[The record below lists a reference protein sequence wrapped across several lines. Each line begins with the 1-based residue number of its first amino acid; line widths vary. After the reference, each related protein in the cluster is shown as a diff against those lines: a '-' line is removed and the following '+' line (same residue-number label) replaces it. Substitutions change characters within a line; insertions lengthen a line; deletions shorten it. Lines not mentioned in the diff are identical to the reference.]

1 MLLERRKKR
10 GYIFGSEHGNGIRF
24 LNCNARNKMGKY
36 ALKILVGN
44 YFLLE
49 IL

>member
-1 MLLERRKKR
+1 MLLERKKR
-10 GYIFGSEHGNGIRF
+10 DYIFGIEHGNGIRF

-49 IL
+49 II